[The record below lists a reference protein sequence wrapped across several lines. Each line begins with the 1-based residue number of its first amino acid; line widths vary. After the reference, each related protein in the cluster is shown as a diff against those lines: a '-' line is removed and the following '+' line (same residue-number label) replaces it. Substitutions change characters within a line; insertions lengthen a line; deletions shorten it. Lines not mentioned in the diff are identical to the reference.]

1 MRYEGRSL
9 TQFLSGEVSQGS
21 GIEADLATLIGE
33 VAAVCKT
40 LSYAIR
46 AGGLEG
52 VLGTAG
58 TENVQGETQQKLDVF
73 ANEAMLHS
81 LGMSEHLA
89 GMASEELTD
98 IYPVATRGRSRGR
111 YLLIFDPLDGS
122 SNIDVNVSVGTIF
135 SILRTPA
142 GIGELSAEHFLQP
155 GSEQVC
161 AGYALYGPSTML
173 VLTTGN
179 GVDAFTLDPRVGEYI
194 LTHPQRQIPAD
205 TREFAINMSNQ
216 RFWEPPMLRYI
227 RECLEGSK
235 GPRGKD
241 FNMRWVA
248 SMVAE
253 VHRVLSRGGIFMYPY
268 DSREPKRPGRL
279 RLMYEASP
287 MAMIIEQA
295 GGGASTGYERML
307 DVQPTDLHQRIP
319 VILGSRN
326 EVAQVTS
333 YHTGAVAKVVN

>member
-1 MRYEGRSL
+1 MHHQGTSL
-9 TQFLSGEVSQGS
+9 TQFLSDEVHQDSRL
-21 GIEADLATLIGE
+21 EASLAALIGE

-58 TENVQGETQQKLDVF
+58 TQNVQGETQQKLDVF
-73 ANEAMLHS
+73 ANESMLHG
-81 LGMSEHLA
+81 LERSEHLA

-98 IYPVATRGRSRGR
+98 IHPVSVGRGR

-122 SNIDVNVSVGTIF
+122 SNIDVNISVGTIF
-135 SILRTPA
+135 SVLRVPSEVT
-142 GIGELSAEHFLQP
+142 ELSTEHFLQP
-155 GSEQVC
+155 GHEQVC

-173 VLTTGN
+173 MLTTGAGVN
-179 GVDAFTLDPRVGEYI
+179 GFTLDPRIGEYI
-194 LTHPQRQIPAD
+194 LTHPQREIPAD

-216 RFWEPPMLRYI
+216 RFWEPAMQRYI
-227 RECLEGSK
+227 RECLEGK
-235 GPRGKD
+235 EGPRGKD

-253 VHRVLSRGGIFMYPY
+253 VHRVLSRGGIFTYPY
-268 DSREPKRPGRL
+268 DYREPKRPGRL

-295 GGGASTGYERML
+295 GGAASTGYERML
-307 DVQPTDLHQRIP
+307 DVRPSDLHQRVP
-319 VILGSRN
+319 VVLGSRN
-326 EVAQVTS
+326 EVAQVTA
-333 YHTGAVAKVVN
+333 YHAERAAS

>member
-1 MRYEGRSL
+1 MRNQGKSL
-9 TQFLSGEVSQGS
+9 TQFLNEGVRQGL
-21 GIEADLATLIGE
+21 GLEADLAVLIGE
-33 VAAVCKT
+33 IAAVCKS
-40 LSYAIR
+40 LSYATR

-73 ANEAMLHS
+73 ANEAMLDS
-81 LGMSEHLA
+81 LGASEHVA

-98 IYPVATRGRSRGR
+98 IHPVSAGRSRGR
-111 YLLIFDPLDGS
+111 YLVVFDPLDGS

-135 SILRTPA
+135 SVLPAPA
-142 GIGELSAEHFLQP
+142 GVSELAAQHFLQP
-155 GSEQVC
+155 GREQVC

-179 GVDAFTLDPRVGEYI
+179 GVDGFTLDPRVGEFI
-194 LTHPQRQIPAD
+194 LTHPQRRIPAD

-216 RFWEPPMLRYI
+216 RFWEPPMQRYI
-227 RECLEGSK
+227 QECLEGSS

-253 VHRVLSRGGIFMYPY
+253 IHRVLIRGGIFMYPY

-287 MAMIIEQA
+287 MAMLVEQA
-295 GGGASTGYERML
+295 GGSASTGYKQIL
-307 DVQPTDLHQRIP
+307 DVQPDDLHQRVP

-326 EVAQVTS
+326 EVTQVTS
-333 YHTGAVAKVVN
+333 YHTQTAADAAN

>member
-9 TQFLSGEVSQGS
+9 IQFLSDEVRQGS

-81 LGMSEHLA
+81 LGTSEHVA

-98 IYPVATRGRSRGR
+98 IYPVSAGGRSRGR

-135 SILRTPA
+135 SILRAPA
-142 GIGELSAEHFLQP
+142 GVAELSAKHFLQP

-235 GPRGKD
+235 GSRGKD

-253 VHRVLSRGGIFMYPY
+253 VHRVLSRGGIFMYPC

-279 RLMYEASP
+279 RLMYEANP
-287 MAMIIEQA
+287 MAMLIEQA
-295 GGGASTGYERML
+295 GGAASTGCERIL
-307 DVQPTDLHQRIP
+307 DVQPTDLHQRVP

-326 EVAQVTS
+326 EVVQVTS
-333 YHTGAVAKVVN
+333 YHAEAAAEVVS

>member
-1 MRYEGRSL
+1 MRYEGTSL
-9 TQFLSGEVSQGS
+9 TQFLSERVRQGS
-21 GIEADLATLIGE
+21 GIEADLAALIGE
-33 VAAVCKT
+33 VATVCKT

-73 ANEAMLHS
+73 ANEAMLS
-81 LGMSEHLA
+81 GLGKSEHLL

-98 IYPVATRGRSRGR
+98 IFPVAAGRSRGR

-135 SILRTPA
+135 SILRAPT
-142 GIGELSAEHFLQP
+142 GDTELSSEHFLQP
-155 GSEQVC
+155 GREQVC

-194 LTHPQRQIPAD
+194 LTHPQRRIPAD

-216 RFWEPPMLRYI
+216 RFWDLPMLRYI
-227 RECLEGSK
+227 RECLEGSV

-253 VHRVLSRGGIFMYPY
+253 VHRVLSRGGIFMYPC

-295 GGGASTGYERML
+295 GGSASTGYERML

-326 EVAQVTS
+326 EVAQVIS
-333 YHTGAVAKVVN
+333 YHAETAAEAAS

>member
-1 MRYEGRSL
+1 MRYEGTSL
-9 TQFLSGEVSQGS
+9 SQFLSDGVRQGS
-21 GIEADLATLIGE
+21 GLEADLAGLIGE
-33 VAAVCKT
+33 VATVCKT

-58 TENVQGETQQKLDVF
+58 TENVQGETQQKLDIF
-73 ANEAMLHS
+73 ANEAMLNS
-81 LGMSEHLA
+81 LSVSEHLA
-89 GMASEELTD
+89 GMASEEMTD
-98 IYPVATRGRSRGR
+98 IHPVAGSRGR

-135 SILRTPA
+135 SVLRAPA
-142 GIGELSAEHFLQP
+142 GGATELSAQHFLQP
-155 GSEQVC
+155 GREQVC

-179 GVDAFTLDPRVGEYI
+179 GVDAFTLDPRIGEFM
-194 LTHPQRQIPAD
+194 LTHPQRRIPAD

-216 RFWEPPMLRYI
+216 RFWEPPMARYI
-227 RECLEGSK
+227 QECLEGRE

-268 DSREPKRPGRL
+268 DSRDPARPGRL

-287 MAMIIEQA
+287 MALLIEQA
-295 GGGASTGYERML
+295 GGSASTGYERML
-307 DVQPTDLHQRIP
+307 DVQPTDLHQRVP
-319 VILGSRN
+319 VVLGSRN
-326 EVAQVTS
+326 EVEQITS
-333 YHTGAVAKVVN
+333 YHAEAPTKAAN